1 MSAAGDTEDPKSAGS
16 DTVVQQRESDPQS
29 DEISPPDSPQ
39 FEELESVFLDDKSLP
54 RENDGDKPRA
64 WKSAPPSPTCERRG
78 LSASLL
84 SLRTEEFFDLLSI
97 AQTRRLDE
105 QRALLPEQVLQP
117 KRHFSV
123 PNYRQ
128 FSLPSDDKGIVTELQ
143 RRRGGSW
150 AGRSRRKKPP
160 SIKIPAQEELY
171 NTILGHQSQRMNDQR
186 SSPPIPQAAADLF
199 EILFR
204 VQGNRLDEQRVEL
217 PAPLKGAC
225 A

>member
-1 MSAAGDTEDPKSAGS
+1 MSKKGDNEDSKMAELVTSEQRHS
-16 DTVVQQRESDPQS
+16 DTQTE
-29 DEISPPDSPQ
+29 SPPTSPQ
-39 FEELESVFLDDKSLP
+39 FEEMESVFLDDTGVST
-54 RENDGDKPRA
+54 EIVGDGQRP
-64 WKSAPPSPTCERRG
+64 WKSAPPSPSCERRG
-78 LSASLL
+78 LSASVL
-84 SLRTEEFFDLLSI
+84 SLHTEEFFELLST

-105 QRALLPEQVLQP
+105 QRAMLPDRVLPP
-117 KRHFSV
+117 KRHFSM

-143 RRRGGSW
+143 RRRGASW
-150 AGRSRRKKPP
+150 AGRSRRRRPP

-204 VQGNRLDEQRVEL
+204 LQGSRLDEQRVEL
-217 PAPLKGAC
+217 PEALGGAC
-225 A
+225 S

>member
-1 MSAAGDTEDPKSAGS
+1 MSKKGDNEDSKMAELVTGEQRHS
-16 DTVVQQRESDPQS
+16 DTQTESPLR
-29 DEISPPDSPQ
+29 SPQ
-39 FEELESVFLDDKSLP
+39 FEEMESVFLDDSSVST
-54 RENDGDKPRA
+54 EIVGDGQRP
-64 WKSAPPSPTCERRG
+64 WKSAPPSPSCERRG
-78 LSASLL
+78 LSASVL
-84 SLRTEEFFDLLSI
+84 SLHTEEFFELLST

-105 QRALLPEQVLQP
+105 QRAMLPDRVLPP
-117 KRHFSV
+117 KRHFSM

-143 RRRGGSW
+143 RRRGASW
-150 AGRSRRKKPP
+150 AGRSRRRRPP

-204 VQGNRLDEQRVEL
+204 LQGSRLDEQRVEL
-217 PAPLKGAC
+217 PEALGGAC
-225 A
+225 S

>member
-1 MSAAGDTEDPKSAGS
+1 MSASGDTDDPKIDLAQLGERDSH
-16 DTVVQQRESDPQS
+16 TE
-29 DEISPPDSPQ
+29 EMSPPDSPQ
-39 FEELESVFLDDKSLP
+39 PDELESVFLDNKSLS
-54 RENDGDKPRA
+54 RESVGGKPRA
-64 WKSAPPSPTCERRG
+64 WKSAPPSPSCDRRG
-78 LSASLL
+78 LSASML
-84 SLRTEEFFDLLSI
+84 SLHTEEFFDMLSI

-105 QRALLPEQVLQP
+105 QRATLPEQVLQP
-117 KRHFSV
+117 KRHFST

-128 FSLPSDDKGIVTELQ
+128 FSLPSDDKGIITELQ

-150 AGRSRRKKPP
+150 AGRSRRKKLP

-204 VQGNRLDEQRVEL
+204 VQGSRLDEQRVEL

>member
-1 MSAAGDTEDPKSAGS
+1 MSASGDTEDPKSAGM
-16 DTVVQQRESDPQS
+16 DPAQHKERDS
-29 DEISPPDSPQ
+29 HTEEMSPPDSPQ
-39 FEELESVFLDDKSLP
+39 PEELESVFLDNKSLS
-54 RENDGDKPRA
+54 RESIGDKPRA
-64 WKSAPPSPTCERRG
+64 WKSAPPSPSCERRG
-78 LSASLL
+78 LSASML
-84 SLRTEEFFDLLSI
+84 SLHTEEFFDLLSI

-105 QRALLPEQVLQP
+105 QRASLPERVLQP
-117 KRHFSV
+117 KRHFSM

-128 FSLPSDDKGIVTELQ
+128 FSLPLDDRGIVTELQ

>member
-1 MSAAGDTEDPKSAGS
+1 MSASGDTEDPKSAAMEP
-16 DTVVQQRESDPQS
+16 TQRRESDS
-29 DEISPPDSPQ
+29 HTEEISPPDSPQ
-39 FEELESVFLDDKSLP
+39 PEELESVFLDNSV
-54 RENDGDKPRA
+54 DKPRA
-64 WKSAPPSPTCERRG
+64 WRSAPPSPSCERRG
-78 LSASLL
+78 LSASVL
-84 SLRTEEFFDLLSI
+84 SLHTEEFFDLLST

-105 QRALLPEQVLQP
+105 QRALLPERVLQP
-117 KRHFSV
+117 KRHFSM

-128 FSLPSDDKGIVTELQ
+128 FSLPSDERGIVTELQ

-160 SIKIPAQEELY
+160 CIKIPAQEELY
-171 NTILGHQSQRMNDQR
+171 NTILGHQSERMNDQR

-199 EILFR
+199 DILFR

-217 PAPLKGAC
+217 PATLKGAC

>member
-1 MSAAGDTEDPKSAGS
+1 MSTSGDTEDPKSAGM
-16 DTVVQQRESDPQS
+16 DPAQHREGDSHS
-29 DEISPPDSPQ
+29 EEISPPDSPLP
-39 FEELESVFLDDKSLP
+39 EELESVFLD
-54 RENDGDKPRA
+54 NIVGDKPRA
-64 WKSAPPSPTCERRG
+64 WRSAPPSPSCERRG
-78 LSASLL
+78 LSASML
-84 SLRTEEFFDLLSI
+84 SLHTEEFFDLLST

-105 QRALLPEQVLQP
+105 QRAFLPELVLKP

-128 FSLPSDDKGIVTELQ
+128 FSLPSDERGIVTELQ

-160 SIKIPAQEELY
+160 TIKIPAQEELY
-171 NTILGHQSQRMNDQR
+171 TTILGHQSQRLNDQR

-199 EILFR
+199 DILFR
-204 VQGNRLDEQRVEL
+204 VQGSRMDEQRVEL
-217 PAPLKGAC
+217 PATLKGAC

>member
-1 MSAAGDTEDPKSAGS
+1 MSVSGDTEDPKLAGM
-16 DTVVQQRESDPQS
+16 DPAQHRESDS
-29 DEISPPDSPQ
+29 HTEEISPPDSPQ
-39 FEELESVFLDDKSLP
+39 PEELESVFLDNSV
-54 RENDGDKPRA
+54 EDKPRA
-64 WKSAPPSPTCERRG
+64 WRSAPPSPSCERRG
-78 LSASLL
+78 LSASML
-84 SLRTEEFFDLLSI
+84 SLHTEEFFDLLST

-105 QRALLPEQVLQP
+105 QRALLPELVLQP
-117 KRHFSV
+117 KRHFSM

-128 FSLPSDDKGIVTELQ
+128 FSLPSDERGIVTELQ

-150 AGRSRRKKPP
+150 AGQSRRKKPP

-171 NTILGHQSQRMNDQR
+171 NTILGHQSERMNDQR

-199 EILFR
+199 DILFR

-217 PAPLKGAC
+217 PATLKGAC

>member
-1 MSAAGDTEDPKSAGS
+1 MSKKGDNEDSKMAELVTGEQRHS
-16 DTVVQQRESDPQS
+16 DTQTE
-29 DEISPPDSPQ
+29 SPPRSPQ
-39 FEELESVFLDDKSLP
+39 FEEMESVFLDDSSVST
-54 RENDGDKPRA
+54 EIVGDGQRP
-64 WKSAPPSPTCERRG
+64 WKSAPPSPSCERRG
-78 LSASLL
+78 LSASVL
-84 SLRTEEFFDLLSI
+84 SLHTEEFFELLST

-105 QRALLPEQVLQP
+105 QRAMLPDRVLPP
-117 KRHFSV
+117 KRHFSM

-143 RRRGGSW
+143 SRRRASW
-150 AGRSRRKKPP
+150 ARRSRRKRPP

-204 VQGNRLDEQRVEL
+204 LQGSRLDEQRVEL
-217 PAPLKGAC
+217 PEALGGAC
-225 A
+225 S

>member
-1 MSAAGDTEDPKSAGS
+1 ME
-16 DTVVQQRESDPQS
+16 
-29 DEISPPDSPQ
+29 EISPPDSPQ
-39 FEELESVFLDDKSLP
+39 PEELESVFLDNKSLS
-54 RENDGDKPRA
+54 RESLGDKPRA
-64 WKSAPPSPTCERRG
+64 WKSAPPSPSCDRRG
-78 LSASLL
+78 LSSSLL
-84 SLRTEEFFDLLSI
+84 SLHTEEFLDLLST

-105 QRALLPEQVLQP
+105 QRATLPERVVPP

-123 PNYRQ
+123 PSYRQ

-150 AGRSRRKKPP
+150 AGRSRRRKPP
-160 SIKIPAQEELY
+160 SIKIPAQEDLY
-171 NTILGHQSQRMNDQR
+171 TTILGHQSQRMNDQR

-204 VQGNRLDEQRVEL
+204 VQGNRLDEQRVDL
-217 PAPLKGAC
+217 PAALKGAC